1 MLMKG
6 FILAMAIAL
15 GAMSATAQ
23 TKEYTDELA
32 VTINGNGAGTQEATI
47 IVTENSDGTYR
58 LALNKFVLGN
68 MIPVGNIVIDGIETN
83 GDDVKNFATVQ
94 EITITPGD
102 GNAGSWIG
110 PSLGKVPVNL
120 EGKMSDERLYC
131 TIEIDLTGT
140 LGQAIRVTFGSDDFT
155 GIENINSVEEGKIIY
170 DLTGRRVETIKA
182 SGIYIINGKKQFIV
196 Q

>member
-6 FILAMAIAL
+6 FILAMAVAL

-32 VTINGNGAGTQEATI
+32 VTINGNGAGTQETTI

>member
-1 MLMKG
+1 
-6 FILAMAIAL
+6 MAIAL

-32 VTINGNGAGTQEATI
+32 VTINGNGAGTQKTTI

-155 GIENINSVEEGKIIY
+155 GIENINSVEEGNIIY

>member
-32 VTINGNGAGTQEATI
+32 VTINGNGAGTQETTI

-83 GDDVKNFATVQ
+83 GDDVKNFSTVQ

>member
-32 VTINGNGAGTQEATI
+32 VTINGNGAGTQKTTI

>member
-32 VTINGNGAGTQEATI
+32 VTINGNGAGTQKTTI

-120 EGKMSDERLYC
+120 GGKMNDERLYC

>member
-32 VTINGNGAGTQEATI
+32 VTINGNGAGTQKTTI

-131 TIEIDLTGT
+131 TIEMDLTGT

>member
-32 VTINGNGAGTQEATI
+32 VTINGNGAGTQKTTI

-68 MIPVGNIVIDGIETN
+68 KIPVGNIVIDGIETN

>member
-6 FILAMAIAL
+6 FILAMAVAL

-32 VTINGNGAGTQEATI
+32 VTINGNGAGTQETTI

-155 GIENINSVEEGKIIY
+155 GIENINSVEEEKIIY

>member
-23 TKEYTDELA
+23 TKEYTDKLA
-32 VTINGNGAGTQEATI
+32 VTINGNGAGTQETTI

>member
-32 VTINGNGAGTQEATI
+32 VTINGNGAGTQETTI

-140 LGQAIRVTFGSDDFT
+140 LGQAIMVTFGSDDFT

>member
-1 MLMKG
+1 
-6 FILAMAIAL
+6 MAIAL

-32 VTINGNGAGTQEATI
+32 VTINGNGAGTQETTI

-120 EGKMSDERLYC
+120 EGKMNDERLYC

>member
-32 VTINGNGAGTQEATI
+32 VTINGNGAGTQKTTI
-47 IVTENSDGTYR
+47 IVTENGDGTYR

>member
-1 MLMKG
+1 
-6 FILAMAIAL
+6 MAIAL

-32 VTINGNGAGTQEATI
+32 VTINGNGAGTQKTTI

-68 MIPVGNIVIDGIETN
+68 MIPVGNIIIDGIETN

-131 TIEIDLTGT
+131 TIEIDLTST

>member
-32 VTINGNGAGTQEATI
+32 VTINGNGAGTQETTI

-83 GDDVKNFATVQ
+83 GDDVKNFSTVQ

-155 GIENINSVEEGKIIY
+155 GIENINSVEEEKIIY
-170 DLTGRRVETIKA
+170 DLTGRRVDTIKA

>member
-1 MLMKG
+1 MKG

-32 VTINGNGAGTQEATI
+32 VTINGNGAGTQKTTI

>member
-32 VTINGNGAGTQEATI
+32 VTINGNGAGTQETTI

-155 GIENINSVEEGKIIY
+155 GIENINSVEEEKIIY

>member
-32 VTINGNGAGTQEATI
+32 VTINGNGAGTQKTTI

-131 TIEIDLTGT
+131 IIEIDLTGT

>member
-6 FILAMAIAL
+6 IILAMAIAL
-15 GAMSATAQ
+15 GELSATGQ
-23 TKEYTDELA
+23 TKEDTDELA
-32 VTINGNGAGTQEATI
+32 VTINGNGAGTQKTTI

-110 PSLGKVPVNL
+110 PSLGKVGVNR

>member
-32 VTINGNGAGTQEATI
+32 VTINGNGAGTQKTTI

-120 EGKMSDERLYC
+120 EGKMNDERLYC